1 MLLNQLAVIA
11 AHANED
17 NAYFPFCI
25 SHMFP
30 ALVGMNRL
38 LASQPKAVL
47 HVPRIR
53 GDEPPAAHIA
63 VETLQCSPRAW
74 G

>member
-11 AHANED
+11 AHANKD

-38 LASQPKAVL
+38 LRLYRYPICD
-47 HVPRIR
+47 VPRTR
-53 GDEPPAAHIA
+53 GDEPNSVRLSSMGAGAN
-63 VETLQCSPRAW
+63 TCL
-74 G
+74 

>member
-11 AHANED
+11 AHANKD

-30 ALVGMNRL
+30 ALVGMNRPSEGL
-38 LASQPKAVL
+38 FLV
-47 HVPRIR
+47 I
-53 GDEPPAAHIA
+53 
-63 VETLQCSPRAW
+63 
-74 G
+74 

>member
-11 AHANED
+11 AHANKD

-53 GDEPPAAHIA
+53 GDEPP
-63 VETLQCSPRAW
+63 Q
-74 G
+74 

>member
-11 AHANED
+11 AHANKD

-47 HVPRIR
+47 HVPRTR
-53 GDEPPAAHIA
+53 GDEPNSVRLSSMGAGAN
-63 VETLQCSPRAW
+63 TCL
-74 G
+74 